1 MWGAVRATVRCNC
14 LLAGWKVPGRC
25 PALRWSRAPTVAAAS
40 AAAGCG
46 VAVAGSTSAELQ
58 AATLGEDPDDPDGD
72 NLHMWLQQHGASV
85 SGVRFRQCSDD
96 PTKGRGAFLVPSSDS
111 QNRGLLLKLPR
122 NLVLTA
128 ERASVAVPEL
138 RVLQEQARAADGP
151 LAAALVDE
159 RAGPPLLLTLFVLH
173 SRMSPGAEDGEWAD
187 YVAALPFSF
196 DTPVLWPRDSAAV
209 ECLAGTP
216 LEAAVAAKRN
226 WLVHLRQELPGA
238 LRRAGGAL
246 ESLADALEQEPDR
259 GDAALQWADAV
270 IWSRGVAVPRQGG
283 NGAPNT
289 PGGEK
294 RKWEQ
299 LR

>member
-1 MWGAVRATVRCNC
+1 MWGTVRVRCKRP
-14 LLAGWKVPGRC
+14 LAGSKLSARC
-25 PALRWSRAPTVAAAS
+25 PGLRWSRASTAAAAS
-40 AAAGCG
+40 AAAVCG
-46 VAVAGSTSAELQ
+46 VAVAGSTSALQ

-72 NLHMWLQQHGASV
+72 NLHTWLQQRGASV
-85 SGVRFRQCSDD
+85 SGVRFRQCCDD
-96 PTKGRGAFLVPSSDS
+96 PTKGRGAFLLPSSDS

-128 ERASVAVPEL
+128 ERASEAVPEL
-138 RVLQEQARAADGP
+138 RVLQEQAHAADGP

-173 SRMSPGAEDGEWAD
+173 SRISPGAEDGEWAD

-196 DTPVLWPRDSAAV
+196 DTPMLWPRDSAAV

-226 WLVHLRQELPGA
+226 WLVHLRHELPSA

-246 ESLADALEQEPDR
+246 DSLADALEQEPDR

-270 IWSRGVAVPRQGG
+270 VWSRGVAVPRQGG

>member
-1 MWGAVRATVRCNC
+1 MWRAVRVRCHSRC
-14 LLAGWKVPGRC
+14 SLAGWSRC
-25 PALRWSRAPTVAAAS
+25 PALRWAGAYTTAAAAA

-46 VAVAGSTSAELQ
+46 VAVHGGSTSAAQ
-58 AATLGEDPDDPDGD
+58 AAALDEDDPDGD
-72 NLHMWLQQHGASV
+72 NLRAWLQQRGASV

-96 PTKGRGAFLVPSSDS
+96 PTKGRGAFLLPSVDS

-128 ERASVAVPEL
+128 ERAMGALPEL
-138 RVLQEQARAADGP
+138 RELQEQARAADGP

-187 YVAALPFSF
+187 YVAALPFTF
-196 DTPVLWPRDSAAV
+196 DTPVLWPRDSAAI

-216 LEAAVAAKRN
+216 LEAAVAAKHK

-246 ESLADALEQEPDR
+246 TSLADALEQDR

-270 IWSRGVAVPRQGG
+270 VWSRGVAVPRQGG